1 MARKKNMIN
10 GIKVI
15 RRYNA
20 ATIWTGIFCLVLVAL
35 FVLPFFFDIFQIGE
49 YLDAE
54 HTLTEIA
61 PNTGWD
67 FSKFLFG
74 MDASPFEVFKERAVW
89 NVELISLG
97 TLLTWVEYVMVAFL
111 LLGAIYAFVGLLYAL
126 GLLLLGHV
134 RKYSGPRSLAILA
147 FILILVNFAL
157 MWTYTY
163 LMGMGFDEENVG
175 QYTQYGYF
183 FAVGVW
189 PYIYLGGTLIV
200 MIVLCS
206 IYGCAFKDRVYVGDL
221 PWSKEYIKS
230 ELTNTTPLPAE
241 PEAPALPNGM
251 ANQFPYIIVPNMYGA
266 QGPQAQPQP
275 QIITIPMMVTPNSAP
290 AQTSAPAPTPVYT
303 SVPSEPPVVND
314 VVVGNG
320 TQVLAP
326 VGLPSDVT
334 SVGGHDYAQN
344 VHLQEA
350 TIPPSVKSLGNGAF
364 SNCVNLR
371 TVVIPE
377 SVKSIGAN
385 CFFNC
390 ATLNHISYGGTKEQ
404 WSNVKRG
411 SNWLYKAGTTIVV
424 CKDGPIS
431 VNPYH

>member
-10 GIKVI
+10 GIRVI

-20 ATIWTGIFCLVLVAL
+20 AAIWSGIFCLILVAL
-35 FVLPFFFDIFQIGE
+35 FVLPFFFDIFSIGE

-54 HTLTEIA
+54 HTTSYIA
-61 PNTGWD
+61 GNTGWN
-67 FSKFLFG
+67 FCQFLFG
-74 MDASPFEVFKERAVW
+74 METSPFEAMKDNAVW

-97 TLLTWVEYVMVAFL
+97 TLLTWIEYVMTAFL
-111 LLGAIYAFVGLLYAL
+111 LLGAIYALVALLYAL
-126 GLLLLGHV
+126 GLLLFGHI
-134 RKYSGPRSLAILA
+134 RKYSGPRSLSILA

-163 LMGMGFDEENVG
+163 LMSMGYDSETIGE
-175 QYTQYGYF
+175 YTEFGYF
-183 FAVGVW
+183 FAIGIW
-189 PYIYLGGTLIV
+189 PYIYLGGTLV
-200 MIVLCS
+200 TMIVLWC

-230 ELTNTTPLPAE
+230 ELANTTALPAE
-241 PEAPALPNGM
+241 PEAPTLPNGM

-266 QGPQAQPQP
+266 QGQAQPQP
-275 QIITIPMMVTPNSAP
+275 QIIMMTAPVAP
-290 AQTSAPAPTPVYT
+290 AQVPTSAAPYQAPVPA
-303 SVPSEPPVVND
+303 EPPVVND
-314 VVVGNG
+314 VVVGNN

-326 VGLPSDVT
+326 VGLPNDVT
-334 SVGGHDYAQN
+334 SIGGHDYAQN

-371 TVVIPE
+371 TVVVPS

-390 ATLNHISYGGTKEQ
+390 ASLNHITYSGTKEE
-404 WSNVKRG
+404 WSNIKRG